1 MKAVIL
7 AAGMGERMRPLTL
20 KTPKPLLKVNG
31 KPIIDYALESFPP
44 EITEVIIAV
53 KYLGSKIRRHVGKKN
68 RGMIVRYVL
77 GSDKGTAYSFMAAK
91 KYLKNER
98 FLFVYGDEIPD
109 KTDVAN
115 CLKKDLSI
123 LTFKSKNPQVNG
135 IAYLSKDGSIRK
147 IVEKPKSSKSN
158 LGVDGVMVL
167 NTDIFKYMPKLSR
180 GEFYLSTMVGL
191 FVRSHKVFPVKAK
204 NFIGDIASPADL
216 IRTGKILLAR
226 YNKKN

>member
-1 MKAVIL
+1 MKCIIL
-7 AAGMGERMRPLTL
+7 AAGRGERMMPLTT

-31 KPIIDYALESFPP
+31 KTLIDYVLNSLPS

-53 KYLGSKIRRHVGKKN
+53 KYLGTKIKKHVGKKN
-68 RGMIVRYVL
+68 SGMIIRYVA
-77 GSDKGTAYSFMAAK
+77 GSDKGTAYSFLAAK

-109 KTDVAN
+109 KTDISN

-135 IAYLSKDGSIRK
+135 IAYLSKDGSIKK
-147 IVEKPKSSKSN
+147 IIEKPKNSKSN
-158 LGVDGVMVL
+158 LGVDGVMVI
-167 NTDIFKYMPKLSR
+167 NTDIFKNIPKLSH
-180 GEFYLSTMVGL
+180 GELYFSTMVGL

-204 NFIGDIASPADL
+204 NFIGDITSPADL
-216 IRTGKILLAR
+216 IRAGKIISAR
-226 YNKKN
+226 YNGKN